1 MDVCA
6 EEVAEGDDVAFAS
19 LTEQPAIGFVHEVVR
34 VGEVA
39 EGQLEGQIR
48 VPLPQPVHG
57 GDDGN
62 AFVPYPLGVRKA
74 AEEVGVVRVER
85 LAAEDLIRRQVHQI
99 PVVDVRAMTEVEVGR
114 GRAYRPRP
122 GPLISLHKHQQT
134 AEAHLVKVALKKPT
148 QILVARL
155 GIIPTRH
162 AAHPWHGHPE
172 EAIALAILS
181 RAGLEEA
188 RQVGRLSDGSEGL
201 QFALYLVRDHGS
213 SFQISSSTA
222 RFGTWCTPA
231 ASRQ

>member
-1 MDVCA
+1 M
-6 EEVAEGDDVAFAS
+6 
-19 LTEQPAIGFVHEVVR
+19 HEVVR

-39 EGQLEGQIR
+39 EGQLESQIR

-57 GDDGN
+57 GDDGD
-62 AFVPYPLGVRKA
+62 AFVPHPLGVREA

-85 LAAEDLIRRQVHQI
+85 LAAEDLVRRQVHQI

-172 EAIALAILS
+172 EAIALTILS

-201 QFALYLVRDHGS
+201 QFALYLVRDHSS